1 MTSYFNRYRAYVLL
15 IALVMLSIGCKKDS
29 STLQLDAEVQLTSF
43 VINGVNGEINQR
55 SGDIHIDLPF
65 GSDVAFLTPVL
76 GLPEQA
82 VSSIEPGQPHNFTG
96 PVSYRITNGNL
107 YKEYLVSVKIIP
119 PLVSFSINGMDAT
132 IDHGNKSISILL
144 PDGTD
149 LNGLTPAIA
158 VQPEVTVSPATNI
171 AQDFNKPVKYTFS
184 KGGVSV
190 VYQVNVI
197 SNSISQHA
205 FLGVAPSR
213 DMITNSDEK
222 AAADWFFGAY
232 PEADYVSFQSIETGI
247 RLSNYKVIWW
257 HFDSSQSLPEAAL
270 TPTVIS
276 ALKAYRANG
285 GNLLL
290 TSYATVYLERL
301 GIVPAGKGPNN
312 VFGDFLPGGAI
323 EFNNDWGISFRG
335 KENHPVFKNLE
346 TFEPGKAYLLEKGT
360 FRLNHTAWWFLPEWG
375 GYGNGAN
382 WRQQTGG
389 VNLAS
394 EAWDDQ
400 LDGRVGI
407 AEWPVAGSGN
417 TLIIAFG
424 AYDWFSEPQAGAST
438 TNRYIQN
445 IRTLTGNAID
455 YLAVIK

>member
-1 MTSYFNRYRAYVLL
+1 MTSYFNRHRAYYLL
-15 IALVMLSIGCKKDS
+15 IVLVMLSIGCKKDS
-29 STLQLDAEVQLTSF
+29 SNLNLDAEVQLTSF
-43 VINGVNGEINQR
+43 VINGVPGEINQR
-55 SGDIHIDLPF
+55 SGDIYVNLPF
-65 GSDVAFLTPVL
+65 GSDVTSLTPVL

-82 VSSIEPGQPHNFTG
+82 VSSMEPEQAHNFTG

-107 YKEYLVSVKIIP
+107 YKEYSVIVKIIP
-119 PLVSFSINGMDAT
+119 PLVSFSINGIDAT
-132 IDHGNKSISILL
+132 IDHGNKSVSLLL

-149 LNGLTPAIA
+149 LSSLTPSIA
-158 VQPEVTVSPATNI
+158 LQPDVTVSPSANT
-171 AQDFNKPVKYTFS
+171 AQDYSKPVSYTFTT
-184 KGGVSV
+184 GNVSA

-197 SNSISQHA
+197 SNSISQYG

-222 AAADWFFGAY
+222 AAADWFFETY
-232 PEADYVSFQSIETGI
+232 PEADYISFQSIETGM

-257 HFDSSQSLPEAAL
+257 HFDSSQSLPDAAL
-270 TPTVIS
+270 TPNVIN
-276 ALKAYRANG
+276 ALKAYRTDG
-285 GNLLL
+285 GGLLL
-290 TSYATVYLERL
+290 TSYATIYLERL

-312 VFGDFLPGGAI
+312 VFGDFLPAGGI
-323 EFNNDWGISFRG
+323 EYNSDWGISFRG
-335 KENHPVFKNLE
+335 KENHPIFKNLE
-346 TFEPGKAYLLEKGT
+346 TFETGKAYLLEKGT

-407 AEWPVAGSGN
+407 AEWPTAGGGN

-424 AYDWFSEPQAGAST
+424 AYDWYSEPQAGAST
-438 TNRYIQN
+438 TNRYINN
-445 IRTLTGNAID
+445 IRTITRNTID
-455 YLAVIK
+455 YLVVTK

>member
-1 MTSYFNRYRAYVLL
+1 
-15 IALVMLSIGCKKDS
+15 MLSIGCKKDS
-29 STLQLDAEVQLTSF
+29 SNLNLDAEVQLTSF
-43 VINGVNGEINQR
+43 VINGVPGEINQR
-55 SGDIHIDLPF
+55 SGDIYVNLPF
-65 GSDVAFLTPVL
+65 GSDVTSLTPVL

-82 VSSIEPGQPHNFTG
+82 VSSMEPEQAHNFTG

-107 YKEYLVSVKIIP
+107 YKEYSVIVKIIP
-119 PLVSFSINGMDAT
+119 PLVSFSINGIDAT
-132 IDHGNKSISILL
+132 IDHGNKSVSLLL

-149 LNGLTPAIA
+149 LSSLTPSIA
-158 VQPEVTVSPATNI
+158 LQPDVTVSPSANT
-171 AQDFNKPVKYTFS
+171 AQDYSKPVSYTFTT
-184 KGGVSV
+184 GNVSA

-197 SNSISQHA
+197 SNSISQYG

-222 AAADWFFGAY
+222 AAADWFFETY
-232 PEADYVSFQSIETGI
+232 PEADYISFQSIETGM

-257 HFDSSQSLPEAAL
+257 HFDSSQSLPDAAL
-270 TPTVIS
+270 TPNVIN
-276 ALKAYRANG
+276 ALKAYRTDG
-285 GNLLL
+285 GGLLL
-290 TSYATVYLERL
+290 TSYATIYLERL

-312 VFGDFLPGGAI
+312 VFGDFLPAGGI
-323 EFNNDWGISFRG
+323 EYNSDWGISFRG
-335 KENHPVFKNLE
+335 KENHPIFKNLE
-346 TFEPGKAYLLEKGT
+346 TFETGKAYLLEKGT

-407 AEWPVAGSGN
+407 AEWPTAGGGN

-424 AYDWFSEPQAGAST
+424 AYDWYSEPQAGAST
-438 TNRYIQN
+438 TNRYINN
-445 IRTLTGNAID
+445 IRTITRNTID
-455 YLAVIK
+455 YLVVTK